1 MAKAAK
7 KRPKAPKSAETRP
20 KAPKPDDD
28 VPVYGISVHQ
38 VLDANDKTIG
48 VLYRVAPDSGVRVIM
63 THELDGTIAVM
74 IYEPSSGV
82 RVV

>member
-1 MAKAAK
+1 MAESRQN
-7 KRPKAPKSAETRP
+7 RPKAPKSRQ
-20 KAPKPDDD
+20 KAPKPVKHDD